1 MMLDEYSRKSMY
13 LQNTKENDQI
23 EKDVR
28 NYYQNTKNGE
38 KRNPLRDMHETKSM
52 RNVLSFPVDQPYR
65 DNSNL
70 NDSIS

>member
-1 MMLDEYSRKSMY
+1 MLDEYSRKSMY

-28 NYYQNTKNGE
+28 NYYQNTNNGD
-38 KRNPLRDMHETKSM
+38 KRNPLRDMHKTKSM
-52 RNVLSFPVDQPYR
+52 RNILSFPEDQPYR
-65 DNSNL
+65 DNSNP

>member
-1 MMLDEYSRKSMY
+1 MLNEYSRKSMY

-28 NYYQNTKNGE
+28 NYYQNTNNGE

-52 RNVLSFPVDQPYR
+52 SNVLSFPVDQPYS
-65 DNSNL
+65 DNSNP